1 MIKCEKAQTRQLK
14 TALRWKIPA
23 VQRQRIQ
30 MVLLRESGMAWPAS
44 GSPIGLWVLD
54 ALNRYRGKGQQK
66 VTVEH
71 VHVHAGG
78 QAVVGT
84 IQTPGGGG

>member
-44 GSPIGLWVLD
+44 GSPIGLRVLD